1 MTFLAPWRTPLA
13 RALHLNR
20 SLPYARYFQLAT
32 VRANGRP
39 ANRTVV
45 FRSFV
50 PETNQLIVISD
61 RRSQKTEQIQQ
72 QSWAEI
78 CWYFPKTREQ
88 FRLSGSL
95 VVVES
100 RSTNAEHQKLFQQT
114 WQNLSDSAR
123 EQFYW
128 PTPGQPHDPTL
139 EVKTPP
145 NDADSPAET
154 FTLLIFDPTEVDH
167 LDLRQ
172 HPHARCRYWQD
183 EKQGWQSET
192 VNP

>member
-1 MTFLAPWRTPLA
+1 MTAQAPWRIPLA

-32 VRANGRP
+32 VRSDGRP

-45 FRSFV
+45 FRGFV
-50 PETNQLIVISD
+50 PETNQLTIISD

-95 VVVES
+95 FVVDS
-100 RSTNAEHQKLFQQT
+100 RSTNAEHQQLFHQT
-114 WQNLSDSAR
+114 WKNLSDSAR

-128 PTPGQPHDPTL
+128 PTPGQPHDPNL
-139 EVKTPP
+139 EISTPQS
-145 NDADSPAET
+145 DVERPAET
-154 FTLLIFDPTEVDH
+154 FTLLVFDPTEVDH

-172 HPHARCRYWQD
+172 HPHARCRYWNY
-183 EKQGWQSET
+183 EQGWQSET